1 MTVPLVVIPT
11 YDERDNLGPIIARVR
26 TAVPE
31 ASVLVVDDASPDG
44 TGEVADGIASRDDA
58 VHVLH
63 RPGKQ
68 GLGAAYLEAFDW
80 ALAHGHDPIVQLDA
94 DGSHLPE
101 ELPRLLARLDR
112 ADADQAAPDLVVGSR
127 WVDGG
132 SVENWP
138 VHRQVISRLGSA
150 YAHLVLRLPAR
161 DATAGFRV
169 FRADALR
176 AIDLADVHTRG
187 YGFQVDVLWHAHRA
201 GLVVVEEPVRFVE
214 RERGASKMSLGIAVE
229 AAARVTWWAI
239 RAPWTRR
246 PPHLARRAGDA
257 SDREVQRVGEQPRPG
272 GGEPAE

>member
-1 MTVPLVVIPT
+1 MTLPLVVIPT
-11 YDERDNLGPIIARVR
+11 YDERDNIGPIIARVR
-26 TAVPE
+26 AAVPE

-44 TGEVADGIASRDDA
+44 TGELADEIAATDAA

-63 RPGKQ
+63 RTGKQ
-68 GLGAAYLEAFDW
+68 GLGAAYLAAFDW
-80 ALAHGHDPIVQLDA
+80 ALERRFDPIVQLDA

-101 ELPRLLARLDR
+101 ELPRLLARLE
-112 ADADQAAPDLVVGSR
+112 ATDASQAAPDLVVGSR

-138 VHRQVISRLGSA
+138 AYRQAISRVGSA
-150 YAHLVLRLPAR
+150 YAHLMLRLPAR
-161 DATAGFRV
+161 DATAGYRV

-176 AIDLADVHTRG
+176 RIDLADVHTRG

-214 RERGASKMSLGIAVE
+214 RERGASKMSVGIAVE

-246 PPHLARRAGDA
+246 PADAGSA
-257 SDREVQRVGEQPRPG
+257 GRSDRQVQRVGEQPRPG